1 MTFTRLF
8 PAALLLAAFSVH
20 AAPDT
25 AASTKLPPLIA
36 AAAVNSQ
43 NFPQTGRAVFLLDV
57 DEQGKVT
64 RVRLQ
69 HVDRTVAKQAA
80 ALALTKKIQPIQ
92 ECSNGTAP
100 DYRPSCR
107 NVAGTAVQEAFFVV
121 GAQQKRDLDIS
132 GISKVPLP
140 PPPYPPVSIEENEQ
154 GMVRVR
160 FVVGSD
166 GKTYAA
172 HVTRSSGYPRLD
184 RAAVRAIERQPQ
196 FEPARLQ
203 GKPVWIE
210 MERGFNYAF

>member
-1 MTFTRLF
+1 MTFSRIF

-166 GKTYAA
+166 GKTYGAR
-172 HVTRSSGYPRLD
+172 VTRSSGYHRLD
-184 RAAVRAIERQPQ
+184 RASVRAIERQPQ